1 MNWKKDAPGGA
12 KCKLQ
17 RTENYNKPEVK
28 KKSLGNMGN
37 KGLWKK
43 EKVGLQI
50 AYKLCTF

>member
-28 KKSLGNMGN
+28 KKKALATWEIKAFGRR
-37 KGLWKK
+37 KK
-43 EKVGLQI
+43 
-50 AYKLCTF
+50 